1 MDKQRLAQTYDKMTH
16 ILKAFEDRFNKML
29 GASDSWFSVQVVR
42 AKAWLANNPEIV
54 AGIVG
59 GTALVGG
66 AAFALSQVP
75 VGGHCLIYYIIHG
88 CSYSFGACA
97 SAAIFTGIGFA
108 VGACALLVVGLSVK
122 VYDYTYASEDASKE
136 VKDVNAMVRQMESMP
151 DKDLMQALDD
161 LLELTNHT
169 WPAEL
174 PDPDDRKC
182 VICLGTESEVETPV
196 RAPRCGGK
204 HFMCKACWVHT
215 LSVHGDKCPV
225 CRM

>member
-16 ILKAFEDRFNKML
+16 ILKAFEDRFNKL
-29 GASDSWFSVQVVR
+29 LDAPDGWFSVQAVR
-42 AKAWLANNPEIV
+42 IKAWCENNPEAFFGMMGV
-54 AGIVG
+54 A
-59 GTALVGG
+59 AAEGG
-66 AAFALSQVP
+66 ATFAL
-75 VGGHCLIYYIIHG
+75 LIYYLCHG
-88 CSYSFGACA
+88 CSCFSG
-97 SAAIFTGIGFA
+97 GIGFGVGIAFGAGLGLA
-108 VGACALLVVGLSVK
+108 VSYIAYLLMDLSVK
-122 VYDYTYASEDASKE
+122 VYNYHYASEEASEE
-136 VKDVNAMVRQMESMP
+136 VKAINAMVRQMESMP